1 MSAAMPPRPYAARSE
16 GFSLIELMVALI
28 VLSLGL
34 GGILFAQTRGMQAL
48 NGNSWRAQAA
58 VLAEQV
64 IDRARANPMEA
75 YTVAFGTVPSG
86 NGVAQRDLGTWKAQL
101 ARSMPSGDG
110 EITVQTRTDAATGR
124 QFDEINV
131 VVRWDDRRAGAGD
144 VGGELLRH
152 LRVQGYRALP

>member
-1 MSAAMPPRPYAARSE
+1 MPPRPRVPCSE
-16 GFSLIELMVALI
+16 GFSLIEFMVALI

-34 GGILFAQTRGMQAL
+34 GGILFAQTRGVQAL

-75 YTVAFGTVPSG
+75 YTVDFGDAPDGDS
-86 NGVAQRDLGTWKAQL
+86 VAQRDLGTWKLQL
-101 ARSMPSGDG
+101 SRSMPSGDG
-110 EITVQTRTDAATGR
+110 EITVQTRTDATTGR

-144 VGGELLRH
+144 LGSAQLRH
-152 LRVQGYRALP
+152 LRTQGYRALP